1 MKDKKKLLTITGTA
15 VIAIIFVLL
24 AIFSP
29 GTIGKIL
36 NGGADETREPAFTE
50 TADETDIPVIDETAA
65 PTEKA
70 TAKATPKATSKATPK
85 ATPKPTATPKNTP
98 SDPQVVKGKVYDD
111 KESVA
116 LYIHLYGELPP
127 NYITKKEAQKLGWPG
142 GELEKYAHGK
152 CIGGDYFGNNEG
164 NLPKNTKYHECD
176 IDTLGAKSRGAKRIV
191 YGDNG
196 SVYYTEDH
204 YETFKKLY

>member
-1 MKDKKKLLTITGTA
+1 MKDRKKLLTITGTA

-70 TAKATPKATSKATPK
+70 TAK
-85 ATPKPTATPKNTP
+85 ATPKNTP